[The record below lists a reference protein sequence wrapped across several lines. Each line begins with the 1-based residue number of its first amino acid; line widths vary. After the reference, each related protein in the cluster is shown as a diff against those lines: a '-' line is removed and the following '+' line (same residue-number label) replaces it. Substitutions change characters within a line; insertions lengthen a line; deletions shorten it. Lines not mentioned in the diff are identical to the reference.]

1 MIYKIDEEKIL
12 DWAKNKLPDVNS
24 FKKQIVVVYV
34 NDFIGETDI
43 IRENRYWNIES
54 SDGELIII
62 DKKEKTYYYYVVF
75 QKSIKDNIYYWDF
88 IGYNKVEIINI

>member
-1 MIYKIDEEKIL
+1 MYKIDEEKIL

-24 FKKQIVVVYV
+24 FKKRIVVVYV

>member
-1 MIYKIDEEKIL
+1 M
-12 DWAKNKLPDVNS
+12 NS
-24 FKKQIVVVYV
+24 FKKRIVVVYV

-54 SDGELIII
+54 SDGELINI

-75 QKSIKDNIYYWDF
+75 QKSIKNNIYYWDF